1 MVKVKLHFDFL
12 RFVLFYGPPIRNEF
26 SFLWRLPALPAY
38 SFYVSHWEVLIKSSV
53 RLTVT
58 LVLLMSCC
66 GAHLM
71 KCCLTTST
79 TLLCLNCLRQ
89 SCIIWPI
96 ASYWATFF
104 KAQRVKSHIVIL
116 PSFHYRNISLP
127 TRYIC
132 MNI

>member
-26 SFLWRLPALPAY
+26 SFLWWLPALPAY
-38 SFYVSHWEVLIKSSV
+38 GFYVSHWEVLIKSSV

-79 TLLCLNCLRQ
+79 NIIMPELLKAVLYYMAYSFIL
-89 SCIIWPI
+89 
-96 ASYWATFF
+96 SYCF
-104 KAQRVKSHIVIL
+104 KTQRVKSHIVIL
-116 PSFHYRNISLP
+116 TSFHYRNISLP